1 MDILFE
7 DKDLLKC
14 ATDRSYALKRL
25 GQRRAQHYVD
35 RLAQIS
41 EAANFEALRRLP
53 GHYHDLVGDRA
64 GQWACDLDQPYRLI
78 FKSTNERPVAQIV
91 WANERIAK
99 MLEIVNYHG

>member
-14 ATDRSYALKRL
+14 ATDRAYALKRL
-25 GQRRAQHYVD
+25 GQRRAQRYVD

-41 EAANFEALRRLP
+41 EAANFETLRRLP